1 MKTMCLK
8 RFAHR
13 FVSLSASDSILIAK
27 SSRIDV
33 QLCGRISRCRLLH
46 AQWQ

>member
-8 RFAHR
+8 RFADR

-46 AQWQ
+46 AQ